1 MKKIAINGFGRIGRL
16 ALRQIVGSDEYKVVA
31 INSLSKPEEL
41 AYLFKYDT
49 IHGFWEDEL
58 ISYNDEGIIVDGELI
73 NTYAISSPKDCPWQ
87 ELEIDLV
94 LECSGV
100 FTKEE
105 DALMHIE
112 AGAKHVIISAPSK
125 GNVKTI
131 VYGVNEDIL
140 TGQEKVVSTSSCTT
154 NCLAPILKLINDNY
168 QIEEGYMTTI
178 HAYTND
184 QMVLDGEHRKGIE
197 SRRGRAAA
205 QNIIPTSTGAAKSI
219 DDVIPDLKDKLNG
232 IALRVP
238 VPNGSCLDLTLRIA
252 KATTPEEI
260 NNLFIANQNEVLK
273 FTLEPIVS
281 SDVIGTTCASL
292 IDGSLTKVI
301 EKEKKLIKIIAWY
314 DNEYGYTA
322 QMLRTMEVLLSK

>member
-125 GNVKTI
+125 GNAKTI

>member
-41 AYLFKYDT
+41 AHLFKYDT